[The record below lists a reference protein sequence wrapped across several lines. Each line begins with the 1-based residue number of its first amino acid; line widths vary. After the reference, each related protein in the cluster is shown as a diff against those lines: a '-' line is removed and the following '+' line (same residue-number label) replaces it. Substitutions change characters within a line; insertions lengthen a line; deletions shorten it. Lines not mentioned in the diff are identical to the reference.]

1 MAHVAVAQIRRVTA
15 GAGGTQWEHAINEW
29 QRWMRAGHRP
39 QTTINLRGYQLRRF
53 AAQHA
58 NRSPWELTLTDL
70 VNWLGAHQWAAET
83 RRSYRASLRTFYD
96 WAVLAGHVDRSPA
109 ALLPAIR
116 PPRRLPRP
124 APEQALRQ
132 ALAASTERERL
143 MVMLAAYVGLRRGE
157 VARVH
162 TRDVEQDY
170 DGWSLRITGKGGH
183 VRRVPLTPAVALALR
198 SLPLGWV
205 FPGQVEGH
213 LSPEYVGKLVSRLLP
228 DGWTAHTLRH
238 RFATRAYAHD
248 RDLVTVQELLGHAR
262 IETTRIYTEA
272 PAGALRAAVMAAA

>member
-1 MAHVAVAQIRRVTA
+1 
-15 GAGGTQWEHAINEW
+15 
-29 QRWMRAGHRP
+29 MRAAHRP
-39 QTTINLRGYQLRRF
+39 HSTIKLRGYQLRRV
-53 AAQHA
+53 ATEHPG
-58 NRSPWELTLTDL
+58 RGPWDL
-70 VNWLGAHQWAAET
+70 QLDDLATWLGAHDWKAET
-83 RRSYRASLRTFYD
+83 RRSYRASLRTFYA
-96 WAVLAGHVDRSPA
+96 WAVLAGHLQHSPA

-116 PPRRLPRP
+116 PPRSRPRP
-124 APEQALRQ
+124 APEEALRA
-132 ALAASTERERL
+132 ALAAGSERERL

-162 TRDVEQDY
+162 TGDVEPDL
-170 DGWSLRITGKGGH
+170 DGWSLRVTGKGGH

-198 SLPLGWV
+198 SRPTGWV
-205 FPGQVEGH
+205 FPGAIQGH

-272 PAGALRAAVMAAA
+272 PVGALRAAVMAVA

>member
-1 MAHVAVAQIRRVTA
+1 
-15 GAGGTQWEHAINEW
+15 
-29 QRWMRAGHRP
+29 MRAGHRP
-39 QTTINLRGYQLRRF
+39 NTTIRLRTYQLRRC
-53 AAQHA
+53 AADHPD
-58 NRSPWELTLTDL
+58 RGPFDLTLAELAD
-70 VNWLGAHQWAAET
+70 WLAAHDWAPET
-83 RRSYRASLRTFYD
+83 MRSYRASLRTFYA
-96 WAVLAGHVDRSPA
+96 WAVIAGHIERSPA

-116 PPRRLPRP
+116 PPRSLPRP
-124 APEQALRQ
+124 APEEVLRQ
-132 ALAASTERERL
+132 ALAAGAERERL

-162 TRDVEQDY
+162 TRDVEPDL
-170 DGWSLRITGKGGH
+170 DAWSLRIVGKGGH
-183 VRRVPLTPAVALALR
+183 VRRVPLPPAVALALR
-198 SLPLGWV
+198 SLPPGYA

-228 DGWTAHTLRH
+228 GGWTAHTLRH
-238 RFATRAYAHD
+238 RFATRCYAAT